1 MEERESPALTQLQ
14 EALWVRSH
22 HIWGTAG
29 MAINSIAVREAFLQG
44 RCNS

>member
-14 EALWVRSH
+14 EALWVQSH

-29 MAINSIAVREAFLQG
+29 VDH
-44 RCNS
+44 